1 MSAQV
6 YIKKKNKNSVPTP
19 VIAQHIETQRN
30 RKTER
35 NRMEDLSSN
44 CEPKEGWVAMLM
56 SAKVKFISTRN
67 KKDFTTKDFIIIK
80 GFVTIK
86 ASIHQKDN
94 NSKFVCS

>member
-1 MSAQV
+1 
-6 YIKKKNKNSVPTP
+6 
-19 VIAQHIETQRN
+19 
-30 RKTER
+30 
-35 NRMEDLSSN
+35 
-44 CEPKEGWVAMLM
+44 M

-67 KKDFTTKDFIIIK
+67 KKDFTTIKDFIIIK